1 MSIEIPL
8 VGLHAT
14 VANVAVAALS
24 RMLRSRTSVPGG
36 DMAGSKLVG
45 SGEKRL
51 AARASTPHQRD
62 DRYPWFRVQGS
73 GGPEALNSGQF

>member
-1 MSIEIPL
+1 VIIEIPL
-8 VGLHAT
+8 VELHAT

-24 RMLRSRTSVPGG
+24 RMLRSRASVPGG

-51 AARASTPHQRD
+51 AARFDAAPTRRSVSLVSCAR
-62 DRYPWFRVQGS
+62 
-73 GGPEALNSGQF
+73 